1 VNKKTIKDLGNIEG
15 KRIFVRADLN
25 VPQDDNGKIMDDTR
39 IRESLATLKFLLERG
54 AKVVLASH
62 LGRPK
67 GKEAIYSLRPV
78 ARALG
83 KLLPFKVIMAN
94 DCIGP
99 EVEAQAYA
107 LKNGQ
112 ILLLENIRFYKEETD
127 NDPEFTK
134 KLAALAEIYVN
145 DAFGTAHRA
154 HASTEGIAHHLP
166 AVAGL
171 LMEKEITILGK
182 AILNPKRPMAVIIGG
197 KKIADK
203 MPVIDNLLNL
213 ANTIIIGGGMT
224 YTFIKAQGGNVGN
237 SIVDDNKIN
246 YCINVINEAKKKG
259 VNLVLTVDTVVAD
272 KFSNDA
278 NTQVVDIFNVP
289 DGWEGLDIGPKTIEK
304 IRTAIKGSGTIIW
317 NGTLGF
323 NEFEKFIVGTR
334 EVAKAIG
341 AETEVGAIT
350 IVGGGDSA
358 AAVAHLGLAREFT
371 HISTGGGASLEMLEG
386 KILPGV
392 SALEDKI

>member
-1 VNKKTIKDLGNIEG
+1 MNKKTIKDLEDIRGL
-15 KRIFVRADLN
+15 RFFVRADLN
-25 VPQDDNGKIMDDTR
+25 VPQDEKGKIMDDNR
-39 IRESLATLKFLLERG
+39 IRESLPTLKYLLERG
-54 AKVVLASH
+54 AKVILASH

-67 GKEAIYSLRPV
+67 GKDKIFSLAPV
-78 ARALG
+78 AKALG

-99 EVEAQAYA
+99 EVEAQAA
-107 LKNGQ
+107 SLKDGQ

-127 NDPEFTK
+127 NDPKFTSR
-134 KLAALAEIYVN
+134 LAGLADIYVN

-154 HASTEGIAHHLP
+154 HSSTEGIAHHLP

-171 LMEKEITILGK
+171 LMEKEISILGK
-182 AILNPKRPMAVIIGG
+182 AILNPQRPLVVIIGG

-237 SIVDDNKIN
+237 SIVDNNKLD
-246 YCINVINEAKKKG
+246 YCVGVIKAAKAKG
-259 VNLVLTVDTVVAD
+259 VNLLLTVDTVAAD
-272 KFSNDA
+272 KFANDA
-278 NTQVVDIFNVP
+278 KTQVVDIFSVP

-304 IRTAIKGSGTIIW
+304 IRDVLKGSGTIIW
-317 NGTLGF
+317 NGTLGV
-323 NEFEKFIVGTR
+323 NEFENFIVGTR

-341 AETEVGAIT
+341 EATKAGATT

-358 AAVAHLGLAREFT
+358 AAVAHLGLENRFT

-392 SALEDKI
+392 AALNDRR